1 MKNNQTWPA
10 DSIQRRNVAD
20 LTPYARNSRTH
31 SDAQVAQIAAS
42 IKEWGWTIPVLIEP
56 DGGIIAGHGRVMAA
70 QRLGIDKV
78 PCMVAQGWTEA
89 QKRAYVVADNKL
101 ALNAGWDDDALRIEI
116 AELQELD
123 FATDLIGFDAGELD
137 DLFKEPAAAQESS
150 DRDPGEGVDAYPCGR
165 GDVFRIGRHV
175 IACGDSSD
183 TGLIDRVLDGRA
195 PDVVLYDPPFEVA
208 DAWGWL
214 YPAPRAIVF
223 CDYKTAGRAI
233 AAGAGYEHCYQFV
246 WDGVT
251 SWYTPNRPLA
261 RHKSAF
267 VFMRDPKWDFDAA
280 IYHDG
285 KEREAKTVSN
295 TRGISDYVPLDGG
308 MVHLQTVFQMGNT
321 RIDDGGHAHAKPL
334 EWVRALMLGCGVRN
348 GAVVLDQFA
357 GSGSFTISA
366 PGGVSV
372 RSIELDPE
380 TCGRAVTR
388 IAAATGCQPER
399 I

>member
-1 MKNNQTWPA
+1 MTKDNERKILTAFLIIVSYMVVEAVGGIVSGSLALLA
-10 DSIQRRNVAD
+10 DAGHMMTDAIALGLAYVAFRLGRRRADGQR
-20 LTPYARNSRTH
+20 TFGYARFE
-31 SDAQVAQIAAS
+31 V
-42 IKEWGWTIPVLIEP
+42 
-56 DGGIIAGHGRVMAA
+56 IAGLVNA
-70 QRLGIDKV
+70 LTLFGIV
-78 PCMVAQGWTEA
+78 GWILYEA
-89 QKRAYVVADNKL
+89 
-101 ALNAGWDDDALRIEI
+101 
-116 AELQELD
+116 
-123 FATDLIGFDAGELD
+123 
-137 DLFKEPAAAQESS
+137 
-150 DRDPGEGVDAYPCGR
+150 
-165 GDVFRIGRHV
+165 
-175 IACGDSSD
+175 
-183 TGLIDRVLDGRA
+183 
-195 PDVVLYDPPFEVA
+195 FERFN
-208 DAWGWL
+208 D
-214 YPAPRAIVF
+214 PRAIVF